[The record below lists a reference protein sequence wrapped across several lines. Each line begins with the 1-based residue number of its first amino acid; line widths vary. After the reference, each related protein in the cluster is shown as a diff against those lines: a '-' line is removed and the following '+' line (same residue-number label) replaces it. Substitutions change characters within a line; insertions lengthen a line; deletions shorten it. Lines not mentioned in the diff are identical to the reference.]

1 MKQGAAAVA
10 TQLEGGRFF
19 DDLNETML
27 GNFLGGHPV
36 LEVVHV
42 WITND
47 LRNYGRGG
55 NRSSMRLFVAMLRR
69 ESLKPLSVYRKS
81 GAHQTAIVSP
91 QFPSRHL
98 FISVRGGR

>member
-1 MKQGAAAVA
+1 M
-10 TQLEGGRFF
+10 EGERFF

-27 GNFLGGHPV
+27 GNFSVAIRNSKWCTYGSLMAFGITV
-36 LEVVHV
+36 EV
-42 WITND
+42 
-47 LRNYGRGG
+47 G

-81 GAHQTAIVSP
+81 GAHKTAIVSP